1 MDRDPDMSLGMRLLG
16 PMLIWLVVMVAG
28 AVTGWLAGDGA
39 LAIGKAAIGLMI
51 PALLSLLL
59 IPFLH
64 RFWAQIV
71 LIAIWTGFCV
81 MVTLVG
87 GLWPVGI
94 VFLSI
99 PAIAMIFTKDR
110 VVEALILAMVAL
122 IATFLALGLV
132 DLGTSPLSETQRF
145 YVGIL
150 GFVGTIA
157 LTVTAMI
164 AGTHGRDDDD
174 TRSGRGPYGTLW
186 RRGVSGGLFEFAP
199 DGAMV
204 GSNPEGQRQFGL
216 RGDADRPDL
225 DALIRSAPARA
236 VLLETADTARR
247 LDSPNSARIALD
259 ADTSHATTLDVHV
272 TPLGTGGLLMH
283 TLDRTDEAHRIEL
296 LRRSQTV
303 AEREAR
309 EKTLFFAGVSHELR
323 TPLNAIIG
331 FSDMMRS
338 RLFGPLPSKYAEYAD
353 LIHDSGQYM
362 LDLIGD
368 VLDLSKV
375 EAGKYTL
382 VTDTFDISDVVRSS
396 VKMIRP
402 SADAAEVALEAS
414 LPDDEQLLI
423 TADRK
428 ALRQILLNLL
438 SNAVKFSPKGT
449 TVHVSTQQ
457 HDSQMVIIVKD
468 EGPGMSEA
476 EIARIGEPF
485 VQGASGQSTDT
496 RGSGLGLSLV
506 QSLAELHGGRLDV
519 SSVKGEGTLARVI
532 LPMSGPTAA

>member
-1 MDRDPDMSLGMRLLG
+1 MDQELDMSLGMRLLG
-16 PMLIWLVVMVAG
+16 PMLIWLVVMIAG
-28 AVTGWLAGDGA
+28 AGAGWLAGDGA
-39 LAIGKAAIGLMI
+39 LAMGKVAIGLMV

-59 IPFLH
+59 TPVLH

-81 MVTLVG
+81 MVTLIG
-87 GLWPVGI
+87 GLWPVGV
-94 VFLSI
+94 VFLCI
-99 PAIAMIFTKDR
+99 PAIGMVFTKDR
-110 VVEALILAMVAL
+110 VIEALILAAIAL
-122 IATFLALGLV
+122 IAAFLALALV
-132 DLGTSPLSETQRF
+132 DLGGSPISETQRG
-145 YVGIL
+145 YVGTL
-150 GFVGTIA
+150 GFVGTMA
-157 LTVTAMI
+157 LTITAMI
-164 AGTHGRDDDD
+164 AGTHGRDSDD

-199 DGAMV
+199 DGSMV
-204 GSNPEGQRQFGL
+204 GSNPEGQIQFGL
-216 RGDADRPDL
+216 RGDNDRPSL
-225 DALIRSAPARA
+225 DALVRNAAARE
-236 VLLETADTARR
+236 VLLETAATARR

-259 ADTSHATTLDVHV
+259 SGTASEATLDVHI
-272 TPLGTGGLLMH
+272 TPLASGGLLIH
-283 TLDRTDEAHRIEL
+283 ALDRTDDAVRIEA

-303 AEREAR
+303 AEHDAL

-382 VTDTFDISDVVRSS
+382 VTDTFDVSDVVRSS

-414 LPDDEQLLI
+414 LPDEEQLLI

-428 ALRQILLNLL
+428 ALRQILLNLM
-438 SNAVKFSPKGT
+438 SNAVKFSPKGG
-449 TVHVSTQQ
+449 TVLVEARSHQG
-457 HDSQMVIIVKD
+457 QMIVRVTD
-468 EGPGMSEA
+468 EGPGMSA
-476 EIARIGEPF
+476 SEIARIGQPF
-485 VQGASGQSTDT
+485 IQGASGKSTET

-506 QSLAELHGGRLDV
+506 KSLAELHGGRLDV
-519 SSVKGEGTLARVI
+519 TSVPGEGTDAQVV
-532 LPMSGPTAA
+532 LPLGGPAAA

>member
-1 MDRDPDMSLGMRLLG
+1 MDQELDMSLGMRLLG
-16 PMLIWLVVMVAG
+16 PMLIWLVVMIAG
-28 AVTGWLAGDGA
+28 AGAGWLAGDGA
-39 LAIGKAAIGLMI
+39 LAMGKVAIGLMV

-59 IPFLH
+59 TPVLH

-81 MVTLVG
+81 MVTLIG
-87 GLWPVGI
+87 GLWPVGV
-94 VFLSI
+94 VFLCI
-99 PAIAMIFTKDR
+99 PAIAMVFTKDR
-110 VVEALILAMVAL
+110 VIEALILAAIAL
-122 IATFLALGLV
+122 IAAFLALALV
-132 DLGTSPLSETQRF
+132 NLGGSPISETQRG
-145 YVGIL
+145 YVGTL
-150 GFVGTIA
+150 GFVGTMA
-157 LTVTAMI
+157 LTITAMI
-164 AGTHGRDDDD
+164 AGTHGRDSDD

-199 DGAMV
+199 DGSMV
-204 GSNPEGQRQFGL
+204 GSNPEGQIQFGL
-216 RGDADRPDL
+216 RGDNDRPSL
-225 DALIRSAPARA
+225 DALVRNAAARE
-236 VLLETADTARR
+236 VLLETAATARR

-259 ADTSHATTLDVHV
+259 SGTASEATLDVHI
-272 TPLGTGGLLMH
+272 TPLASGGLLIH
-283 TLDRTDEAHRIEL
+283 ALDRTDDAVRIEA

-303 AEREAR
+303 AEHDAL

-382 VTDTFDISDVVRSS
+382 VTDTFDVSDVVRSS

-414 LPDDEQLLI
+414 LPDEEQLLI

-428 ALRQILLNLL
+428 ALRQILLNLM
-438 SNAVKFSPKGT
+438 SNAVKFSPKGG
-449 TVHVSTQQ
+449 TVLVEARSHQG
-457 HDSQMVIIVKD
+457 QMIVRVTD
-468 EGPGMSEA
+468 EGPGMSA
-476 EIARIGEPF
+476 SEIARIGQPF
-485 VQGASGQSTDT
+485 IQGASGKSTET

-506 QSLAELHGGRLDV
+506 KSLAELHGGRLDV
-519 SSVKGEGTLARVI
+519 TSVPGEGTDAQVV
-532 LPMSGPTAA
+532 LPLGGPAAA